1 MCTICHNIICPSGCP
16 NCHEHSD
23 ADEFSGISAEGMA
36 PYSES
41 ELFSDQAQ
49 NDYAGCE
56 CGCPDYSIDK
66 ICAGSYGNYES
77 YGSYGSYG
85 QPGDVMAVCD
95 SCGEPLYAGDSATII
110 EDYIFCE
117 RCIEDATVTLT
128 PQGSAYND

>member
-16 NCHEHSD
+16 NCHEHSG
-23 ADEFSGISAEGMA
+23 ADEFSGTPAEGIKLYSA
-36 PYSES
+36 P
-41 ELFSDQAQ
+41 ELFYDKPQSDDA
-49 NDYAGCE
+49 D
-56 CGCPDYSIDK
+56 CGE
-66 ICAGSYGNYES
+66 SYGNCVS
-77 YGSYGSYG
+77 YGSYDSYDSYG
-85 QPGDVMAVCD
+85 KSGDVMAVCD